1 MFACPFFLTFVPI
14 TVVDPVF
21 HFTVCYP
28 ELPSKYNQVIG
39 SFIEEQV
46 RKYCSSYTEK
56 QQLWIRYTPYVSS
69 LSLSFLFQKSIDY
82 GGAHPMHSLYTFSIT
97 DSGLFSVL
105 DFSFGELSLI
115 SQIVQKGLKEE
126 LQASSMYVEWM
137 FLEGTAPTYENYR
150 NVLLLEDGYL
160 FFFEPYQVAPYASG
174 IQSYF
179 VPYDFY
185 DL

>member
-1 MFACPFFLTFVPI
+1 
-14 TVVDPVF
+14 
-21 HFTVCYP
+21 
-28 ELPSKYNQVIG
+28 
-39 SFIEEQV
+39 
-46 RKYCSSYTEK
+46 
-56 QQLWIRYTPYVSS
+56 
-69 LSLSFLFQKSIDY
+69 
-82 GGAHPMHSLYTFSIT
+82 MHSLYTFSIT

-105 DFSFGELSLI
+105 DFSLGELSLI

-137 FLEGTAPTYENYR
+137 CSEGTAPTYENYR

-179 VPYDFY
+179 VPFDFY